1 MGLTQ
6 KAIRKLGLGDTA
18 SRLLAPCFRDGAPLP
33 SPEEA
38 HAFLEKLRSDRK
50 SSCLCSR
57 GPAFGTAEDIDL
69 DIILPV
75 YNVER
80 YLPAC
85 LDSVLHQECSFRFR
99 VIAVDDGST
108 DSSGKILDACGDPRL
123 TVIHQANRGL
133 AGARNAG
140 LDRATAPWLFFLDSD
155 DLLSPGALEALFV
168 SIQEHSA
175 VLAEGAYAVINPEG
189 KMLELRSHTDGPL
202 DPRADCYGYAWGKLI
217 ATGLFR
223 DLCFPEGY
231 LFEDSLQSQILYPRL
246 ECRGLVACGL
256 SRETLRYRQNPH
268 GIVHSSQG
276 SPKSL
281 DSLWITLSLYRDRQ
295 RLGLEN
301 DQRYYE
307 YILNMLVLSFHRTET
322 LGDDVGRAV
331 FVLSREFLLREF
343 AAFGTERSAYRMLE
357 DAVRAGDYGRYRLF
371 CSLH

>member
-6 KAIRKLGLGDTA
+6 KVIRRLGLGDAA
-18 SRLLAPCFRDGAPLP
+18 SRVLAPLAKDSAALP

-38 HAFLEKLRSDRK
+38 RAFLEGLRPGRN
-50 SSCLCSR
+50 SSCLCRR
-57 GPAFGTAEDIDL
+57 GSAFGTAEDV
-69 DIILPV
+69 DIELILPV

-85 LDSVLHQECSFRFR
+85 LDSVLSQECSVRFR
-99 VIAVDDGST
+99 MIAVDDGST
-108 DSSGKILDACGDPRL
+108 DSSGAILDACTDERL
-123 TVIHQANRGL
+123 IVIHQANRGL

-168 SIQEHSA
+168 SVREHGA
-175 VLAEGAYAVINPEG
+175 ALAEGAYAVISPEG
-189 KMLELRSHTDGPL
+189 KLLELRAHKGGPL
-202 DPRADCYGYAWGKLI
+202 DPRADCYGFAWGKLI
-217 ATGLFR
+217 AAELFR

-307 YILNMLVLSFHRTET
+307 YLLNMLVMTRRRTEA
-322 LGDDVGRAV
+322 LGDEVGRAV